1 MDSASP
7 GIRRMCIAVAAHAP
21 DGCDA
26 AAAYRAQVRG
36 SAALGDACRSAGLD
50 RVLVN
55 AVHADRGEQGEDAMV
70 ALLPAGIDEPR
81 AVTSLVSALDE
92 ELRRANGSRD
102 ETGRVRLRMA
112 IHEGVTVLT
121 HGGFAGR
128 AVDRA
133 RRLACSPPLQAA
145 FGAYPGADLIVM
157 LSGQVYDDVTQFG
170 DPYLAP
176 DLFQRTE
183 IAGPA
188 RGYRDTG
195 WIFVPQPA
203 VR

>member
-1 MDSASP
+1 MDGAPP

-26 AAAYRAQVRG
+26 AGAYRAQVRG
-36 SAALGDACRSAGLD
+36 SAALGEACRSAGLD

-55 AVHADRGEQGEDAMV
+55 AKQGDRAPRGDDAMV

-81 AVTSLVSALDE
+81 AITALVRALDE

-102 ETGRVRLRMA
+102 EQGRVRLRMA
-112 IHEGVTVLT
+112 VHEGVTMLT
-121 HGGFAGR
+121 AGGFAGR

-133 RRLACSPPLQAA
+133 RQLACSPPLHAA
-145 FGAYPGADLIVM
+145 LRAYPEADLIVL

-176 DLFQRTE
+176 DLFQRAE
-183 IAGPA
+183 ITSPA

-195 WIFVPQPA
+195 WIYVPRPA
-203 VR
+203 MR

>member
-1 MDSASP
+1 MDGASP

-21 DGCDA
+21 AGSDA
-26 AAAYRAQVRG
+26 VTAYRAQVRG

-55 AVHADRGEQGEDAMV
+55 ATHGDRAEQGEDAMV

-81 AVTSLVSALDE
+81 AVASLVSTLDE

-102 ETGRVRLRMA
+102 KTGRVRLRMA
-112 IHEGVTVLT
+112 VHEGVTVLT

-133 RRLACSPPLQAA
+133 RQLACSPPLQAA
-145 FGAYPGADLIVM
+145 LAAHPGADLVVL

-176 DLFQRTE
+176 DLFQRAE
-183 IAGPA
+183 ITSPA

-195 WIFVPQPA
+195 WILVPRLA